1 MQETGRILRAD
12 ITSCVVGTWVEKINE
27 SYFGALVKILVS
39 EGYVIMGVIH
49 NIQVADDG
57 LVRQLLSSGAIAPV
71 VIEDNRHNRNVPV
84 EISVLFVG
92 YIRNDQVFHLLP
104 PSPPL
109 SLDAMNV
116 CTAFEKEAFTT
127 AYRFGYFRHLLRNID
142 LPTGELLAAHLLDLK
157 TVNNEKW
164 LEDAIQ
170 ELIVLLRDDYPR
182 LMTLMSALGDANL
195 LPEENHA

>member
-27 SYFGALVKILVS
+27 SYFGALVTIKVS
-39 EGYVIMGVIH
+39 DTYSIVGIIH
-49 NIQVADDG
+49 NIAVADDG
-57 LVRQLLSSGAIAPV
+57 LVRQLLSSDAISPMVLA
-71 VIEDNRHNRNVPV
+71 DNRHNRNVPV

-92 YIRNDQVFHLLP
+92 YLRDDSIYHLLP

-109 SLDAMNV
+109 SLDEMHV
-116 CTAFEKEAFTT
+116 CSDKEKKAFTS
-127 AYRFGYFRHLLRNID
+127 AHRFGYFRHLLRNID
-142 LPTGELLAAHLLDLK
+142 LPTGELLAAHFLDVH
-157 TVNNEKW
+157 TVNSEEW
-164 LEDAIQ
+164 LVEAIQ

-195 LPEENHA
+195 LPEEKHA

>member
-39 EGYVIMGVIH
+39 EGYAIMGVIH

-57 LVRQLLSSGAIAPV
+57 LVRQLLSSGSIAPV

>member
-12 ITSCVVGTWVEKINE
+12 ITSCVVGTWVEKIGE
-27 SYFGALVKILVS
+27 SYFGALVNIKVS
-39 EGYVIMGVIH
+39 DTYAIIGVIH

-57 LVRQLLSSGAIAPV
+57 LVRQLLSSEGLAPM

-92 YIRNDQVFHLLP
+92 YVQGGKVFHLLP

-109 SLDAMNV
+109 SLDEMNV
-116 CTAFEKEAFTT
+116 CTDEEKRNFTT
-127 AYRFGYFRHLLRNID
+127 ALRFGYFRHLLRND
-142 LPTGELLAAHLLDLK
+142 ELPTGELLAAHLFDLK
-157 TVNNEKW
+157 GVNGMDWQMK
-164 LEDAIQ
+164 AVQ
-170 ELIVLLRDDYPR
+170 ELILLLRDDYPR

-195 LPEENHA
+195 LPEGSHE

>member
-12 ITSCVVGTWVEKINE
+12 ITSCVVGTWVEKIGE
-27 SYFGALVKILVS
+27 SYFGALVTIKVS
-39 EGYVIMGVIH
+39 DEFSIIGVIH

-57 LVRQLLSSGAIAPV
+57 LVRQLLSSEAISPV

-92 YIRNDQVFHLLP
+92 YIQEGKVFHLLP

-109 SLDAMNV
+109 SLDEMNV
-116 CTAFEKEAFTT
+116 CSDDEKKAFTT
-127 AYRFGYFRHLLRNID
+127 AKRFGYFRHLLRNID
-142 LPTGELLAAHLLDLK
+142 LPTGELLAAHLLDLRG
-157 TVNNEKW
+157 VNSEAW
-164 LEDAIQ
+164 LVDAIQ

-195 LPEENHA
+195 MPEGNHE

>member
-12 ITSCVVGTWVEKINE
+12 VTSCVVGTWVEKISE
-27 SYFGALVKILVS
+27 SYFGALVTIKVTDDAS
-39 EGYVIMGVIH
+39 VIGVIH
-49 NIQVADDG
+49 NIEVADDG
-57 LVRQLLSSGAIAPV
+57 LVRQLLSSESISPM

-92 YIRNDQVFHLLP
+92 YVKEGQTYHLLP
-104 PSPPL
+104 PNPPL
-109 SLDAMNV
+109 SLDEMNV
-116 CTAFEKEAFTT
+116 CSDEEKKAFTT
-127 AYRFGYFRHLLRNID
+127 ANRFGYFRHLLRNAD

-157 TVNNEKW
+157 GVNDEQW
-164 LEDAIQ
+164 LVDAIQ